1 MLCCGRDE
9 GTEGSRNRGVQD
21 LKGDDYD
28 VATNDLKSPGAANPA
43 AGMGF
48 QFNQS
53 STWSA
58 FGNYSLQGDMNLTP
72 TGNGFY
78 GMDVVAAGPN
88 PAVALAPGKG
98 SIVAGLAAQPYYLGL
113 LGLRPSN
120 SFRFS
125 DSSPSFLTQ
134 LRSRNLIPSL
144 SFGYTAGASY
154 RAQGVHASLTLGGYD
169 QSRFISNNVT
179 FQISNNESSVLRA
192 SILSINASQTLG
204 GAMDL
209 LSKNITALVTSDL
222 PYLALPDTVC
232 KQFETAFGL
241 IWDSSRELYLVNDT
255 VHGQLRTLNPSIV
268 FSFGQSTAQS
278 VNITVPYQAFDLQV
292 TQPIAENGTNYFP
305 LRRSANATQYTLG
318 RAFLQEAYLRVDYD
332 QSTFSL
338 SQAQFNNQSDIVTV
352 DHARGGSATNTP
364 TAQTGRAHLSHGAI
378 AGIAIG
384 SSVAVV
390 LFLSLIFFLLRR
402 FRRRRQAETIDPA
415 DISGPFPCETDKES
429 WPHSPSASGEDSSAS
444 PMAAVSNLESPL
456 QRFEERLERLERA
469 NTTQLPRYGDHG
481 LRGEVSGEGMT
492 TRMPPMLGENTSER
506 PKQELAGSPAAKEL
520 QDARFSNRVQPK
532 ASRHVFEL
540 AGDNS
545 RRGNSKR

>member
-1 MLCCGRDE
+1 
-9 GTEGSRNRGVQD
+9 
-21 LKGDDYD
+21 
-28 VATNDLKSPGAANPA
+28 
-43 AGMGF
+43 
-48 QFNQS
+48 
-53 STWSA
+53 
-58 FGNYSLQGDMNLTP
+58 MNLTP

-120 SFRFS
+120 SSRFS

-144 SFGYTAGASY
+144 SFGFITDVEKG
-154 RAQGVHASLTLGGYD
+154 AQGVHASLTLGGYD

-318 RAFLQEAYLRVDYD
+318 RAFLQEAYVRVDYD

-384 SSVAVV
+384 SSLAVV

-444 PMAAVSNLESPL
+444 PMAAVSNSESPL

-492 TRMPPMLGENTSER
+492 TRMSPMLGENTSER

-520 QDARFSNRVQPK
+520 QDARFSKRAQPK

>member
-1 MLCCGRDE
+1 MD
-9 GTEGSRNRGVQD
+9 
-21 LKGDDYD
+21 
-28 VATNDLKSPGAANPA
+28 
-43 AGMGF
+43 
-48 QFNQS
+48 
-53 STWSA
+53 
-58 FGNYSLQGDMNLTP
+58 LTP
-72 TGNGFY
+72 TGNAFY

-120 SFRFS
+120 SSRFN

-144 SFGYTAGASY
+144 SFGFVTDVEKG
-154 RAQGVHASLTLGGYD
+154 AQGVHGSLTLGGYD

-179 FQISNNESSVLRA
+179 FQISDNGPSALRA
-192 SILSINASQTLG
+192 SILSISASQTLRG
-204 GAMDL
+204 DVNL

-222 PYLALPDTVC
+222 PYLALPETVC
-232 KQFETAFGL
+232 KHFETAFGL
-241 IWDSSRELYLVNDT
+241 SWDNSRELYLVNDT
-255 VHGQLRTLNPSIV
+255 VHGQLRTMNPSIV
-268 FSFGQSTAQS
+268 FSLGQSTAQS

-305 LRRSANATQYTLG
+305 LRRSSNATQYTLG

-332 QSTFSL
+332 QSSFYL

-352 DHARGGSATNTP
+352 DHASGGPAPNAP
-364 TAQTGRAHLSHGAI
+364 TARTAGAHLSHGAI

-384 SSVAVV
+384 SSAALV
-390 LFLSLIFFLLRR
+390 LFFSLVFFLLRKS
-402 FRRRRQAETIDPA
+402 RRRRQAETIDPA
-415 DISGPFPCETDKES
+415 DISGPFPCDPDKDLG
-429 WPHSPSASGEDSSAS
+429 PHSPSVSAEDSSAS
-444 PMAAVSNLESPL
+444 QMATVSNSESPL

-469 NTTQLPRYGDHG
+469 NTTQLPQYGDHG
-481 LRGEVSGEGMT
+481 FPGEVSGEDVT
-492 TRMPPMLGENTSER
+492 TRMSPTLGEKTSER

-520 QDARFSNRVQPK
+520 QEARFSSQAQPK
-532 ASRHVFEL
+532 AARHVFEL

-545 RRGNSKR
+545 RRVKSKR